1 LNPATRLKSAVG
13 AWRVVR
19 FGTIDSTNEEARRR
33 ALAGES
39 DRLWILAGE
48 QTAGRGRRG
57 RDWISPRGNL
67 HATALMID
75 PCPPAL
81 APQLGFVAGVALAH
95 AARDVVGAA
104 GAGLKW
110 PNDMMLTGAKC
121 AGVLVEGVGLA
132 GRRAGYAIGI
142 GVNCA
147 CAPQGLGYPT
157 SRLVAAGG
165 QAIGA
170 SELFERLAERF
181 DEALGVWRGGQ
192 GFERIRADWLD
203 CAVGLGQPV
212 AIESGA
218 GRREGVFEGIDA
230 GGRLLMRSE
239 RGLESVEAAD
249 LSLAPRPDAPSAARL
264 SASRAPEGRAW

>member
-1 LNPATRLKSAVG
+1 LTAASGLDSAVG

-19 FGTIDSTNEEARRR
+19 FGAIDSTNEEARRR

-57 RDWISPRGNL
+57 RAWISPRGNL

-75 PCPPAL
+75 ACPPAL
-81 APQLGFVAGVALAH
+81 APQLSFVAGVALAR
-95 AARDVVGAA
+95 AARDVGAA

-110 PNDMMLTGAKC
+110 PNDMMLSGAKC
-121 AGVLVEGVGLA
+121 AGVLVEGLGLP
-132 GRRAGYAIGI
+132 GRRAGYAVGI

-147 CAPQGLGYPT
+147 HAPQGLGYPT
-157 SRLVAAGG
+157 SRLIAAGG
-165 QAIGA
+165 QAVGA

-181 DEALGVWRGGQ
+181 DEALESWRGGQ
-192 GFERIRADWLD
+192 AFDRIRADWLD
-203 CAVGLGQPV
+203 CALGLGEPV
-212 AIESGA
+212 AVETGA

-230 GGRLLMRSE
+230 AGRLLMRSG

-249 LSLAPRPDAPSAARL
+249 LSLAPRPDYFPPAAL
-264 SASRAPEGRAW
+264 SASRGPEGGAW